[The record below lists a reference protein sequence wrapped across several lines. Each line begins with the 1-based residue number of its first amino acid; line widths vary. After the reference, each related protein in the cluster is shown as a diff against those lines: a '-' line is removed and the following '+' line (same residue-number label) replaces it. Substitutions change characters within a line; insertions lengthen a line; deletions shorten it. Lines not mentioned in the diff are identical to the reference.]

1 MTFSYFEGGIKNTTP
16 KKEIT
21 LNELILL
28 VKDPNKSDY
37 FDYLRKLK
45 VEDEVNYKKEKK
57 KLPYIT
63 PPSLLKK
70 RKLTTSKD
78 FETNF
83 IKFSGY
89 VYFDLDSIEN
99 PEKIKKSFIENFPTT
114 FSFICLSSSGK
125 GLSFFI
131 QINYPISSKQGYKD
145 VWVFLKEKFFSG
157 YDMDEN
163 VNDIGRSMFIGY
175 DPNPYFNSE
184 NLVVIEN
191 IPKTVDP
198 IKKKSPQIKRDNTN
212 LQNDVFRFIPI
223 EEVFEELKFDNTP
236 EISRVIVDVFPLDH
250 VHGSIYFGVKDGM
263 KTITYVNLIHRL
275 YFLNPSVDP
284 SYIFNYIRFVND
296 RNTFYPKMDYQRM
309 KRLFSYTYKSI
320 IDDPDYVFKG
330 SKTKMINFQKSFPIS
345 GDEKDKISK
354 KLNGILKKNRSI
366 KKIIETK
373 QLLTEMGVK
382 ITQKKIEEFSGLS
395 LTTIKRYYR
404 LTEIEDLNWWIEYFN
419 SQDYL
424 DTIGFELNSD
434 FDGKV
439 ESFENQSWFH
449 PTCPKYVIDFYR
461 KKSRNPLIKPFL
473 YGGYSQIGTEKK
485 QTEEKPFHSSTS
497 CRGQTSL
504 NRCQ

>member
-1 MTFSYFEGGIKNTTP
+1 MIFSYFEGGILNTTP

-28 VKDPNKSDY
+28 IRDPNKSGY

-70 RKLTTSKD
+70 RKLTTSED

-89 VYFDLDSIEN
+89 VYFDLDSIEE

-114 FSFICLSSSGK
+114 FSFICLSTSGK

-131 QINYPISSKQGYKD
+131 RIKNPISSKQDYKD
-145 VWVFLKEKFFSG
+145 VWVYLKEKFFSG
-157 YDMDEN
+157 YDMDKN

-175 DPNPYFNSE
+175 DPNPYFNTE

-198 IKKKSPQIKRDNTN
+198 IKIKSPQIQRDNTN
-212 LQNDVFRFIPI
+212 LQDDVFRFIPI
-223 EEVFEELKFDNTP
+223 EKVFEELKFDNTP

-250 VHGSIYFGVKDGM
+250 VHGSRYFGVKDGK

-275 YFLNPSVDP
+275 CFLNPSVDP

-330 SKTKMINFQKSFPIS
+330 SKTKRINFQKGFPFSRGQKVKIS
-345 GDEKDKISK
+345 GV
-354 KLNGILKKNRSI
+354 LNGILKKNRSI
-366 KKIIETK
+366 QTIIETK
-373 QLLTEMGVK
+373 LQLTEMGEK
-382 ITQKKIEEFSGLS
+382 ITQKKIEEVSGLS
-395 LTTIKRYYR
+395 LGTIKRYYR
-404 LTEIEDLNWWIEYFN
+404 ITKTEDLNWWIEYFN
-419 SQDYL
+419 SEEYL
-424 DTIGFELNSD
+424 DTIGFDPNSD
-434 FDGKV
+434 FNQKID
-439 ESFENQSWFH
+439 SFGNQLWFH
-449 PTCPKYVIDFYR
+449 HTCPDYVKEYCR
-461 KKSRNPLIKPFL
+461 KRRFNSTIKPSP
-473 YGGYSQIGTEKK
+473 YGGYSQIGKEKK